1 MEELLQL
8 LNTIGDYR
16 SMLAALQQGQ
26 SVAVTGIGQINRSHM
41 IAGISRSCVRPMVIV
56 CPDAMAA
63 RRLQEELKG
72 FLGESAP
79 ILPSRELTLY
89 DAAVVSRSWEQKR
102 LRQLYD
108 LAMEKTPM
116 LLTSWEALSLRTIP
130 KSTLLHTAFTLETG
144 KEYSLPELIDRLTAA
159 GYSRCGMVEGSG
171 QFAIRGGIV
180 DVFSPAADQPIR
192 MEFFGDE
199 LDTMGYFDPVS
210 QRRNE
215 NTDRVTILPVC
226 ETLPGL
232 HPKGV
237 EGLCQDLTNL
247 ISRQNRRKNRNDA
260 LISTLTKDLEKYEN
274 GLSNPASDRYMAL
287 IYPEMA
293 TAADYIPGDALV
305 VVCDHSSLQRTAR
318 SRSEE
323 MGMQLD
329 GLLQG
334 GLLVGELCDF
344 VFQWEDFCK
353 SLTGRTVVYFDA
365 FGGTS
370 YHSGIDIANSYGTDI
385 VASDGG
391 IVIYAGWMSGYG
403 YLVQI
408 DHQNGYVTYYGHNS
422 SLLVSVGD
430 KVYKGQHIAE
440 MGSTGRST
448 GNHCHFEVRYNG
460 ERQNPLDYVSY

>member
-56 CPDAMAA
+56 CQDDMAA

-144 KEYSLPELIDRLTAA
+144 KEYPLPELIDRLTAA

-237 EGLCQDLTNL
+237 EGLCQDLANL

-274 GLSNPASDRYMAL
+274 GLSNPASDRYVYSAL
-287 IYPEMA
+287 ICEKSA
-293 TAADYIPGDALV
+293 F
-305 VVCDHSSLQRTAR
+305 
-318 SRSEE
+318 
-323 MGMQLD
+323 QL
-329 GLLQG
+329 
-334 GLLVGELCDF
+334 
-344 VFQWEDFCK
+344 
-353 SLTGRTVVYFDA
+353 Y
-365 FGGTS
+365 
-370 YHSGIDIANSYGTDI
+370 
-385 VASDGG
+385 
-391 IVIYAGWMSGYG
+391 
-403 YLVQI
+403 
-408 DHQNGYVTYYGHNS
+408 
-422 SLLVSVGD
+422 
-430 KVYKGQHIAE
+430 
-440 MGSTGRST
+440 
-448 GNHCHFEVRYNG
+448 
-460 ERQNPLDYVSY
+460 